1 MTLPAGPLPVI
12 PLVDLGTAGL
22 DRLAL
27 DMPDK
32 VRLLSAA
39 GRSLLSAPML
49 ALMDR
54 RSKAWLARNETPYR
68 AEIDAIAAI
77 PGVAGAHGLNLSP
90 EWACTSASADGRL
103 VRILDWPI
111 HGLGGAIVVARHR
124 SEAGAWYNVTWP
136 GFVGVL
142 TGMAPGRFA
151 ISYNQAPVR
160 ARTGIWP
167 LDWLLE
173 RIHLGPRRAIPATHL
188 IRRAFETCRTYA
200 EAFRLLK
207 QTPIAY
213 TGLITLA
220 GPAGEAAIIERVEDQ
235 AIVHE
240 GPGAIPNHWL
250 NPHWRGHPRGVDSP
264 GRLSQCRL
272 LLPGLRHLEHD
283 FRWLQYPMLNK
294 FGRLAVIADLKT
306 GDLAVMGLERGGDH
320 AVPGTE
326 CFKIN
331 VLAN

>member
-1 MTLPAGPLPVI
+1 MTPPVAPLPVI
-12 PLVDLGTAGL
+12 PLVDLGDAGL

-49 ALMDR
+49 AFMDR

-68 AEIDAIAAI
+68 AEIETIAAI

-124 SEAGAWYNVTWP
+124 NPLGPWYNVTWP

-151 ISYNQAPVR
+151 IAYNQAPVR
-160 ARTGIWP
+160 RRTGIWP
-167 LDWLLE
+167 IDWLLA
-173 RIHLGPRRAIPATHL
+173 RVYLGPRREIPATHL

-200 EAFRLLK
+200 EALRLL
-207 QTPIAY
+207 QETPIA
-213 TGLITLA
+213 
-220 GPAGEAAIIERVEDQ
+220 
-235 AIVHE
+235 
-240 GPGAIPNHWL
+240 
-250 NPHWRGHPRGVDSP
+250 
-264 GRLSQCRL
+264 
-272 LLPGLRHLEHD
+272 
-283 FRWLQYPMLNK
+283 
-294 FGRLAVIADLKT
+294 
-306 GDLAVMGLERGGDH
+306 
-320 AVPGTE
+320 
-326 CFKIN
+326 
-331 VLAN
+331 